1 METESEGIKTYQGD
15 GEGKATCC
23 SIMGG
28 TEGEGGG
35 RVRFRFQD
43 GRPEGLKGG
52 EVGVGNPNKH
62 GVIHI
67 GRKLKQRF
75 LPLGATV
82 AVIWRFPC
90 DTLLNKWCTGNL
102 VVCGRGRGIRTVWTQ

>member
-1 METESEGIKTYQGD
+1 MLLDNG
-15 GEGKATCC
+15 GEQR
-23 SIMGG
+23 
-28 TEGEGGG
+28 G
-35 RVRFRFQD
+35 RGVRFRFQD
-43 GRPEGLKGG
+43 GCPEGLKGG

-75 LPLGATV
+75 LPLGVTV
-82 AVIWRFPC
+82 VVIWWFPC

-102 VVCGRGRGIRTVWTQ
+102 VVCGRSGELEQFGHNGAKW